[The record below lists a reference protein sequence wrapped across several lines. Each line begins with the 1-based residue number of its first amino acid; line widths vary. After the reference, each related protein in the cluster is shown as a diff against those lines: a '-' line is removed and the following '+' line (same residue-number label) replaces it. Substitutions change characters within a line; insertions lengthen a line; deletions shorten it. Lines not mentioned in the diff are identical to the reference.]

1 MWVLLTTVI
10 FKIAHCFADAIWDT
24 TSRAN
29 WVLPTL
35 KQQLN
40 LRPQWQYQDTNTVIF
55 SKLYLV
61 LKFKSI
67 GQGKIWF
74 DSQIVRRDFFFSL
87 FFLFLFSLLVTNWMQ
102 FNFYIPNPTFTST
115 FINLASFS
123 LWPRYLLSHPDVVC
137 QGIWKVF
144 NTPCQD
150 MKHLSV
156 RFWWRHSLQSINF
169 ESPHFKTSTFR
180 RLLQVSALLKHERN
194 GFQGQLF

>member
-1 MWVLLTTVI
+1 MIKIKTLLKRLNVWFYWQLSYLKSLTV
-10 FKIAHCFADAIWDT
+10 
-24 TSRAN
+24 SRMRFEIPRL
-29 WVLPTL
+29 VQIGFLPTL

-137 QGIWKVF
+137 QGIWKV
-144 NTPCQD
+144 
-150 MKHLSV
+150 
-156 RFWWRHSLQSINF
+156 
-169 ESPHFKTSTFR
+169 
-180 RLLQVSALLKHERN
+180 
-194 GFQGQLF
+194 